1 MKTETKKGLSFT
13 IIAYLCVWLLVGAFW
28 LSGKTTVSP
37 LWAVV
42 ASVCMFMPLVATI
55 ITQMLNHEPVLGSI
69 GIRWKINHWWFVAWL
84 LPVAMTMGIIAFS
97 CLMPGTHFVK
107 ESPLLMEALDKINS
121 AMPEGRQLSYSV
133 LLLAQIA
140 NGFIAG
146 ITINALFAFG
156 EEAGW
161 RGYLLRQFAGKN
173 FLLTAVVIG
182 AIWGL
187 WHAPLILMGH
197 NFPAHPVTGVFMMI
211 LFCVCL
217 APIAQFI
224 RVKSGSVIAA
234 AIFHGSFN
242 AFATF
247 VPVFLNNTNDLL
259 TSPTGLA
266 GIAVCLLALV
276 CLHLTDRSVLSS
288 TLDNMSQL

>member
-1 MKTETKKGLSFT
+1 MNTATKKGLIFT
-13 IIAYLCVWLLVGAFW
+13 IIAYISVWLLVGVFR
-28 LSGKTTVSP
+28 LSGKTTDSP
-37 LWAVV
+37 VWALVTS
-42 ASVCMFMPLVATI
+42 ACMFMPLVAAV
-55 ITQMLNHEPVLGSI
+55 ITQILHREPVLGGI
-69 GIRWKINHWWFVAWL
+69 GISWKINRWWFVAWL
-84 LPVAMTMGIIAFS
+84 LPVAMTIGMIAVS
-97 CLMPGTHFVK
+97 CLMPGTHFMK
-107 ESPLLMEALDKINS
+107 ESPLLMDALDKVNS
-121 AMPEGRQLSYSV
+121 VLPEGKQLSYSV
-133 LLLAQIA
+133 LLISQIA
-140 NGFIAG
+140 NGFIGG

-161 RGYLLRQFAGKN
+161 RGYLLRQFSGKN
-173 FLLTAVVIG
+173 FLLTAVIIG
-182 AIWGL
+182 ALWGL

-211 LFCVCL
+211 VFCICL

-247 VPVFLNNTNDLL
+247 VPVFIDGTNDLL
-259 TSPTGLA
+259 TSPAGLA
-266 GIAVCLLALV
+266 GIIACLIALA

-288 TLDNMSQL
+288 TLDL